1 MKIIVFI
8 SIDFTSQIS
17 NYVKLQSSLKSR
29 TFNMNKLTTSLVLIS
44 TMFMAGT
51 TYAVDAGVNARTES
65 GKINFEGK
73 VVGVTCTIKQGHGD
87 QTVKLPDVLR
97 SKLQKSG
104 AVAGEK
110 DFSIDLTG
118 CNAGDTVQ
126 FKFTPDT
133 TLIDTTT
140 GNLKNKVGEEF
151 AENIQIQILNAR
163 KSDAAIKLNTAPVID
178 TLVATKSDV
187 SIPFKAQYYAVGEE
201 NAVTVGLVQ
210 ANVGFTLNYK

>member
-1 MKIIVFI
+1 
-8 SIDFTSQIS
+8 
-17 NYVKLQSSLKSR
+17 
-29 TFNMNKLTTSLVLIS
+29 MNKLTTSLALIS
-44 TMFMAGT
+44 TMFMAGI
-51 TYAVDAGVNARTES
+51 TYAVEADVNARTEK
-65 GKINFEGK
+65 GTINFTGK
-73 VVGVTCTIKQGHGD
+73 VVGVTCTIKQDYGN

-97 SKLQKSG
+97 SKLQQSG

-151 AENIQIQILNAR
+151 AENVQIQILNPSNS
-163 KSDAAIKLNTAPVID
+163 KAAIKLDTATPIK
-178 TLVATKSDV
+178 TVATGSDV
-187 SIPFKAQYYAVGEE
+187 SIPFIAQYYAVGAQ

-210 ANVGFTLNYK
+210 ASVGFTLDYK